1 MKTTTCMKLIE
12 SKYFLLAN
20 LIWDYEII
28 DEVTYENENTE
39 RKLMLTKGRNILHIS
54 ISFELLKPL

>member
-1 MKTTTCMKLIE
+1 MKTNTCMKLIK

-28 DEVTYENENTE
+28 DELTYENGNTE
-39 RKLMLTKGRNILHIS
+39 RKKMLTKGRNILFPS
-54 ISFELLKPL
+54 LLNY